1 MSKKA
6 FLVGI
11 NNFTRPDW
19 QLNGCLNDTVAVR
32 ELLQSYFE
40 FQDDDIKVI
49 HDRDA
54 TTQGIRDG
62 LGWLLQ
68 NARSGDVRIFHFS
81 SHGTQVP
88 DESDDE
94 MDVQDEVIVPFDHDW
109 SKPFRDDD
117 LRAIFDTIPDGV
129 NFTFIADCCH
139 SGSIQKGLLD
149 SGIEF
154 KPRYLTPP
162 PDIIDRIREL
172 EQKRKDAADAAAAA
186 ELMQM
191 LQDVPR
197 EEQAAKMAEYIAQ
210 LRKKLAE
217 NKFAVIPEAKHF
229 LLAACED
236 RQTAAD
242 AHIEGDYHGAF
253 TWALYRGVKEAQGSL
268 TYDDVIARISA
279 NLSDYDQI
287 PQLEC
292 PTGVRTLKLFAPL
305 VP

>member
-1 MSKKA
+1 MRLDANEVRGLAKGDPVMSKKA

-19 QLNGCLNDTVAVR
+19 QLNGCINDTVAVR
-32 ELLQSYFE
+32 ELLQSYFD

-54 TTQGIRDG
+54 TAQGIRDG

-154 KPRYLTPP
+154 KPRYLTPGSRRKIAIRKHSLPGSPRILNP
-162 PDIIDRIREL
+162 PALDTAITTERITRS
-172 EQKRKDAADAAAAA
+172 
-186 ELMQM
+186 
-191 LQDVPR
+191 P
-197 EEQAAKMAEYIAQ
+197 
-210 LRKKLAE
+210 
-217 NKFAVIPEAKHF
+217 
-229 LLAACED
+229 
-236 RQTAAD
+236 
-242 AHIEGDYHGAF
+242 
-253 TWALYRGVKEAQGSL
+253 
-268 TYDDVIARISA
+268 
-279 NLSDYDQI
+279 
-287 PQLEC
+287 
-292 PTGVRTLKLFAPL
+292 
-305 VP
+305 